1 VEMLPPVETK
11 ALVDVELKLKGTV
24 KFRVIFSVL
33 EIMEVEDASLLVVGK
48 LFLWTLDVST
58 PTVEFT
64 VVTLSRGVDENIGS
78 LISPVLLDDFFVES
92 VKLKYVAFNV
102 IVELSFDFLLPDIS
116 VTISSPSVDGVME
129 GISSVLFTSFIS
141 EPVIE
146 DELVSVTT
154 VDSDIFG
161 VSVTSVVLNG
171 AEFAELF
178 KLFKVLVVALFPI
191 SVELVTSKDVSFGRS
206 VVELYLVETKLA
218 GGDETILFSVG
229 MLSCVVDE
237 TVGDAD
243 DEVNMLGA
251 MKFSGIE
258 VENVSLLIVETLY
271 SLLVD
276 VSTTSDEARGSSSSV
291 TVGMSVDSL
300 VDLV

>member
-92 VKLKYVAFNV
+92 
-102 IVELSFDFLLPDIS
+102 DIS

>member
-1 VEMLPPVETK
+1 MLPPVETK

>member
-1 VEMLPPVETK
+1 
-11 ALVDVELKLKGTV
+11 
-24 KFRVIFSVL
+24 
-33 EIMEVEDASLLVVGK
+33 
-48 LFLWTLDVST
+48 
-58 PTVEFT
+58 
-64 VVTLSRGVDENIGS
+64 
-78 LISPVLLDDFFVES
+78 
-92 VKLKYVAFNV
+92 
-102 IVELSFDFLLPDIS
+102 
-116 VTISSPSVDGVME
+116 
-129 GISSVLFTSFIS
+129 
-141 EPVIE
+141 
-146 DELVSVTT
+146 
-154 VDSDIFG
+154 
-161 VSVTSVVLNG
+161 
-171 AEFAELF
+171 
-178 KLFKVLVVALFPI
+178 
-191 SVELVTSKDVSFGRS
+191 

-291 TVGMSVDSL
+291 TVGISVDSL

>member
-92 VKLKYVAFNV
+92 
-102 IVELSFDFLLPDIS
+102 DIS

-229 MLSCVVDE
+229 ILCCVVDE
-237 TVGDAD
+237 IIGD
-243 DEVNMLGA
+243 DEVKMMGA
-251 MKFSGIE
+251 VKFSGIE
-258 VENVSLLIVETLY
+258 VEDVSLMIVETLY
-271 SLLVD
+271 SLMVD
-276 VSTTSDEARGSSSSV
+276 VSTAFVEARGSTASV
-291 TVGMSVDSL
+291 TVGVSVDSL